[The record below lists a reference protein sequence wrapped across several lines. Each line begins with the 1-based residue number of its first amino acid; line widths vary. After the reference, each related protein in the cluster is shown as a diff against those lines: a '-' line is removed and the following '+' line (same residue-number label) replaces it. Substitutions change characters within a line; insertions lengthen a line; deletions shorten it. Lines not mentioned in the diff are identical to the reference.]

1 MTTRIYL
8 RDQNDVVFDVID
20 HGEYFGDTINRY
32 LQGKA
37 SIFTL
42 KIIKRDKDYQR
53 IKAGIRI
60 SFMLDDGEEF
70 WMNCVKVEQD
80 EKFLTMT
87 CLSLGLELNNEQI
100 GPYKSPKAM
109 SIAEYIDVIDFEK
122 VLTIRS
128 NEVSDKKI
136 SYEWTGTESKLA
148 RLFSLAKVFS
158 AEIEFSTR
166 LNSDGTLKSIIV
178 DIYKEHDDKNQGIGN
193 DRRTS
198 TFYFGEEIKTI
209 RKTEDIY
216 DLYTCILPTGENGLT
231 ISNIEKEVFDD
242 EGNLL
247 YATYK
252 TAKPD
257 FPDVRK
263 IYAVQAREQF
273 PSTTSGN
280 DRWIAYSPEQTQYKD
295 ANALYGYALSELK
308 KNCVPKVTWEI
319 EGYIDAKIGDTVRIA
334 DESYTPTLYLEA
346 RIVEQE
352 ISITDK
358 TKNKSTFSNV
368 KELESQISS
377 DLLAQMEA
385 LIKANKTWN
394 TTLSTDNGTFFKNST
409 DETII
414 TARVFDGALDIT
426 DTATFNW
433 YKDGVFAG
441 VSKSFKVLAS
451 EIDTKSVYKV
461 EVYDQIGNVRSQN
474 ELTITK
480 VKDGRGVMSSVV
492 EYQVSSSGTIPPT
505 GNWSS
510 TPPTATSGQY
520 IWTRTTFIYSDNQK
534 TFTYTV
540 GRIGGNGVGVSNV
553 DVEYQAGE
561 SGTTPPIGTW
571 TTTIPKVD
579 ENQYLWTRTKTTY
592 TDSSVTTAYSVGK
605 MGADGADAQLLYLSA
620 SSNTMKFDSDGF
632 VVPNQSIAI
641 TAKLQNVS
649 GNATFVAVPYIG
661 NAAQDPFTL
670 SGTGNERYLFSS
682 QWTSTQWTTIA
693 ITATLG
699 SLTDTI
705 SVVKVKDGEQG
716 PKGDD
721 GIPGKDGVGI
731 LNTSIQYAQST
742 SGTTSPST
750 GWTTQ
755 VPTLIKGQYL
765 WTKTTWTYTDGTSE
779 SGYSVAKMGERGP
792 QGLQGIQGPK
802 GDQGIAG
809 PAGSDGRTSYTH
821 IAYANS
827 ADGSLNFSTSDSN
840 RKYIG
845 MYVDFNQND
854 STNPS
859 NYQWSL
865 IKGADGQDGAD
876 GLPGKPGADG
886 RTPYFHTAYANSA
899 DGSSGFSTTDS
910 AGKLYLGTCTDYNQ
924 NDPTNYSAYT
934 WVKIKGDKG
943 EQGATYNALTT
954 NYQYSQ
960 AQIDEY
966 SKIGYTGSWLV
977 NEDASGLRVGDIV
990 TLSVKNTSK
999 NVFSLIVGKF
1009 NDAAKNSQ
1017 TGKWYVNVT
1026 SNGLLETGA
1035 KGEQGDTGP
1044 AGNGISST
1052 SVSYGISSSGTT
1064 PPTSWSSTVPSVS
1077 AGQFLWTRTIVYY
1090 TNGTNNTSYSIG
1102 KMGEQGPTG
1111 PKGDKGDTG
1120 ATGATGPSGN
1130 GIKSTSI
1137 NYGVSSS
1144 GTSAPTSWGTSVP
1157 SVSAGQFLWTRTII
1171 TYTNGTTSTS
1181 YSIGKMGETGE
1192 TGSTYKALTTGY
1204 GYSQAGIDEYSK
1216 NGYNGT
1222 WAVNEDISN
1231 LRNGDMVTLSVKNNS
1246 KNIFSLIVGNVEKA
1260 WVNSENKNLV
1270 NVTSRGLLEAGATGN
1285 GVSSTVVTYGVSTSG
1300 TTQPTSWNTS
1310 IPSVPSGQYLWTRT
1324 VMNYTNG
1331 SSTTFFSVAKMGETG
1346 ARGSMGI
1353 AYLQPTAP
1361 TGSIE
1366 NGSTWFKTVSS
1377 SDRRITS
1384 VYHYLSGTWVQ
1395 NQFTQDAINVKS
1407 LSALSAT
1414 LGNVTAGTITGSV
1427 FTNDFNRSYTGTL
1440 NRTGT
1445 TKLSDGKLRIDY
1457 KDVNKSTGAISA
1469 DGSYI
1474 EYSEN
1479 GIDFA
1484 ENDGTAVG
1492 KRLEL
1497 NSNRISLGNSDGA
1510 FYADPSKVQL
1520 SGDGYF
1526 QMQPKYFLGS
1536 SGDTNYQK
1544 LSWTVDGFELR
1555 PTDINGNPRSSNTGI
1570 EIAGNNS
1577 YVDFKVP
1584 YNNGIDFNSR
1594 IILYSS
1600 QEFEVQ
1606 HAVANKVLKIRNYGQ
1621 GGELHLV
1628 SQYSNVNLMAAAGIN
1643 CRNQSNS
1650 AWKTI
1655 SAGGFSQQSD
1665 KKWKYNVKVMPSRL
1679 EQFKNLDFKAYRL
1692 WSENGKYQE
1701 GVIADDNIELPFIS
1715 KGYDGYYV
1723 DSYSYATFIGKATQ
1737 EYMFKTDNI
1746 INELKNENDDLKT
1759 KVDNL
1764 TTELETIKQQLSTL
1778 LNK

>member
-1 MTTRIYL
+1 MTARIYL

-20 HGEYFGDTINRY
+20 HGEYFEDTINRY
-32 LQGKA
+32 LQGKS

-60 SFMLDDGEEF
+60 SFVLDDGEEF
-70 WMNCVKVEQD
+70 WMNCVKVEQE

-87 CLSLGLELNNEQI
+87 CLSLGLELNNEQM

-109 SIAEYIDVIDFEK
+109 TIAEYIGVIDFEK
-122 VLTIRS
+122 VLTIRN
-128 NEVSDKKI
+128 NEVSDKAI

-148 RLFSLAKVFS
+148 RLFSLAKVFG
-158 AEIEFSTR
+158 AEIEFSTK
-166 LNSDGTLKSIIV
+166 LNSNGTLKSIIV

-209 RKTEDIY
+209 KKTEDIY

-385 LIKANKTWN
+385 LIEANKTWN

-409 DETII
+409 DETTI
-414 TARVFDGALDIT
+414 TARVFNGALDIT
-426 DTATFNW
+426 DSSVFNW

-461 EVYDQIGNVRSQN
+461 EVSDQYGNVRSQN

-571 TTTIPKVD
+571 TTTIPKVG

-620 SSNTMKFDSDGF
+620 SANTMKFDSDGL

-670 SGTGNERYLFSS
+670 SGAGNERFLFSS

-731 LNTSIQYAQST
+731 LNTSIQYAQSI
-742 SGTTSPST
+742 SGTTAPST
-750 GWTTQ
+750 GWVEQ
-755 VPTLIKGQYL
+755 VPTLIKGQYLWTKTTWTYTDMSKETGYTVSYNAKDGNDGNDGVAGKDGVGISDTSIQYAQSTSGTTKPTSGWSTSIPTVANGNYL

-827 ADGSLNFSTSDSN
+827 ADGNLNFSTSDSN

-845 MYVDFNQND
+845 VYVDFNQSD

-859 NYQWSL
+859 SYQWSL

-876 GLPGKPGADG
+876 GLPGKPGSDG

-910 AGKLYLGTCTDYNQ
+910 NGKLYLGTCTDYNQ
-924 NDPTNYSAYT
+924 ADPTDYRAYT
-934 WVKIKGDKG
+934 WVKIKGEQG
-943 EQGATYNALTT
+943 PQGATGA
-954 NYQYSQ
+954 
-960 AQIDEY
+960 
-966 SKIGYTGSWLV
+966 TGPK
-977 NEDASGLRVGDIV
+977 GD
-990 TLSVKNTSK
+990 KGDK
-999 NVFSLIVGKF
+999 G
-1009 NDAAKNSQ
+1009 A
-1017 TGKWYVNVT
+1017 
-1026 SNGLLETGA
+1026 TGA
-1035 KGEQGDTGP
+1035 TGP
-1044 AGNGISST
+1044 TGATGNGVSST
-1052 SVSYGISSSGTT
+1052 NVSYGISNSGTT
-1064 PPTSWSSTVPSVS
+1064 PPTSWSSSVPSVS
-1077 AGQFLWTRTIVYY
+1077 AGQFLWTRTIIYY
-1090 TNGTNNTSYSIG
+1090 TNGTNSTSYSIG
-1102 KMGEQGPTG
+1102 KMGEQGP
-1111 PKGDKGDTG
+1111 KGDKG
-1120 ATGATGPSGN
+1120 ATGATGPQGATGATGAAGN
-1130 GIKSTSI
+1130 GISSTNI
-1137 NYGVSSS
+1137 TYGVSSS
-1144 GTSAPTSWGTSVP
+1144 GTTAPTSWSTSVP

-1171 TYTNGTTSTS
+1171 TYTNKTTSTS
-1181 YSIGKMGETGE
+1181 YSIGKMGERGATGA
-1192 TGSTYKALTTGY
+1192 TGATGP
-1204 GYSQAGIDEYSK
+1204 K
-1216 NGYNGT
+1216 
-1222 WAVNEDISN
+1222 
-1231 LRNGDMVTLSVKNNS
+1231 GDKGAT
-1246 KNIFSLIVGNVEKA
+1246 
-1260 WVNSENKNLV
+1260 
-1270 NVTSRGLLEAGATGN
+1270 GATGN
-1285 GVSSTVVTYGVSTSG
+1285 GVSSTSVSYGVSTSG
-1300 TTQPTSWNTS
+1300 TSQPTSWGTS
-1310 IPSVPSGQYLWTRT
+1310 IPSVPSGRYLWTRT
-1324 VMNYTNG
+1324 IMNYTNG

-1361 TGSIE
+1361 TGAIE

-1377 SDRRITS
+1377 TDRRITS

-1427 FTNDFNRSYTGTL
+1427 FMNDFNRSYTSTL

-1457 KDVNKSTGAISA
+1457 KDVNKSNGAISA
-1469 DGSYI
+1469 NGSYM
-1474 EYSEN
+1474 EYSES

-1484 ENDGTAVG
+1484 ENDGTATG

-1497 NSNRISLGNSDGA
+1497 NSNRIALGASKGA
-1510 FYADPSKVQL
+1510 FYADPTKVQL
-1520 SGDGYF
+1520 SGNGYF

-1555 PTDINGNPRSSNTGI
+1555 PSDINGNARSGNTGI

-1584 YNNGIDFNSR
+1584 YNNAVDFNSR
-1594 IILYSS
+1594 IILYGS

-1606 HAVANKVLKIRNYGQ
+1606 HAVANKIFRVRNIGQ
-1621 GGELHLV
+1621 GGELHLT
-1628 SQYSNVNLMAAAGIN
+1628 SQYSNVNLMPNYGVN
-1643 CRNQSNS
+1643 VRNPSNS
-1650 AWKTI
+1650 SWKMI
-1655 SAGGFSQQSD
+1655 SASGFSQQSD
-1665 KKWKYNVKVMPSRL
+1665 EKWKYNVKDMPSRL

-1692 WSENGKYQE
+1692 WSESGKYQE
-1701 GVIADDNIELPFIS
+1701 GIIANDNIELPFIS
-1715 KGYDGYYV
+1715 KGYDGYAV
-1723 DSYSYATFIGKATQ
+1723 DTYAYATFIGKATQ
-1737 EYMFKTDNI
+1737 EYIVQTDNT
-1746 INELKNENDDLKT
+1746 INELKNENTEIKAENSELKN

-1764 TTELETIKQQLSTL
+1764 TAELETIKQQLATL